1 MVRRVHIFQSD
12 KPMPYIKRDGN
23 GRLLKIEP
31 VPFDDMTGEL
41 PDDDSEVRAW
51 LAAQDSLAHLRQ
63 SDLEMVRV
71 LEDLIHALIDKG
83 LLRITDLP
91 DSAQAKLAGR
101 SRARNALG
109 STRLLIDDD
118 DTGVI

>member
-1 MVRRVHIFQSD
+1 MQ
-12 KPMPYIKRDGN
+12 YIKRDAN
-23 GRLLKIEP
+23 GRLLKVESM
-31 VPFDDMTGEL
+31 PFDDMTGEL

-51 LAAQDSLAHLRQ
+51 LSAQDSLAHLRQ

-83 LLRITDLP
+83 VLRITDLP

-109 STRLLIDDD
+109 STRLLVDDD

>member
-1 MVRRVHIFQSD
+1 MF
-12 KPMPYIKRDGN
+12 YIKRDN
-23 GRLLKIEP
+23 GSRLLRVEP
-31 VPFDDMTGEL
+31 SPFDDMTGEL
-41 PDDDSEVRAW
+41 PDDDGEVRAW

-83 LLRITDLP
+83 VLRITDLP

-101 SRARNALG
+101 SRARHALG
-109 STRLLIDDD
+109 SSGLLVDDD
-118 DTGVI
+118 DAGLI

>member
-1 MVRRVHIFQSD
+1 MQ
-12 KPMPYIKRDGN
+12 YIKRDAD
-23 GRLLKIEP
+23 GRLLKVEP
-31 VPFDDMTGEL
+31 TPFDDMTGEL

-51 LAAQDSLAHLRQ
+51 LSAQDSLAHLRQ

-83 LLRITDLP
+83 VLRITDLP

-109 STRLLIDDD
+109 STRLLVDDD

>member
-1 MVRRVHIFQSD
+1 VF
-12 KPMPYIKRDGN
+12 YITRDSS
-23 GRLLKIEP
+23 GRLLRVEP
-31 VPFDDMTGEL
+31 SPFDDMTGEL

-71 LEDLIHALIDKG
+71 LEDLINALIDKG
-83 LLRITDLP
+83 VLRITDLP

-109 STRLLIDDD
+109 STRLLVDDD

>member
-1 MVRRVHIFQSD
+1 MF
-12 KPMPYIKRDGN
+12 YITRDSS
-23 GRLLKIEP
+23 GRLLRVEP
-31 VPFDDMTGEL
+31 SPFDDMTGEL

-91 DSAQAKLAGR
+91 GSAQAKLAGR